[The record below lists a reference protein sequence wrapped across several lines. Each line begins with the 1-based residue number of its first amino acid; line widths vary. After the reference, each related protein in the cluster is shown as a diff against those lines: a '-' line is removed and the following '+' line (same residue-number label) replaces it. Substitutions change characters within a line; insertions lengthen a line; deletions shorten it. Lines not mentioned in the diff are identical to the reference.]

1 MSYEPK
7 ILFHGSK
14 NFWRT
19 KTNLE
24 VTLAYHPPFSKIE
37 ILAEDPA
44 STSFEDAE
52 RRMYI
57 DVPTLKRQLDHD
69 VLEREALYAQ
79 ANLYDQKIYTEYDEI
94 YLDILLKLGKDYL
107 LSRLQMRSSAPNS
120 PATSSSQHMSPS
132 SSLSHHP
139 QTTWSIF
146 LQPLPKDEID
156 PDTGRPAVQCDR
168 PLELEPIRCHRHAA
182 YAAHAPHDGHYRS
195 SELPSLLLGTPDHK
209 RSRTPPPATP
219 ASTPSSYYGHSA
231 TSATSSGAL
240 PAFPA
245 HGKHD
250 GSAHHNNSSS
260 AHHNN
265 HSNGNQSHLHA
276 QLQGAVELDAQ
287 FALQAPPGT
296 RRPSIGTS
304 TNTSTSTSNGKKG
317 VSGGT
322 SHSSSHAP
330 RTLAPLHLPTP
341 SPSSIASPSPLPFS
355 NLAKVHRAQAST
367 STSTT
372 PAHRSHPQPL
382 PGPSPLA
389 SPRTP
394 EVVAAAAEEKS
405 CNNNN
410 TSPKSP
416 AQHKDS
422 SNSNNN
428 NSSSNNNN
436 NNSTSAS
443 SQQDVAAQAS
453 AQAGTFFAA
462 AVVRAYSNQ
471 SNTCNNNNSPGRVN
485 PSLTE
490 ASAQAFSSDDEG
502 EDEEVQE
509 GEREGEGVRRSAVIH
524 MAGEASTP
532 QHARWADEVRGA
544 SDFDYALQQE
554 PAARAKKPPPRGTN
568 NATRRSR
575 EKIDGGQ
582 KLQES

>member
-24 VTLAYHPPFSKIE
+24 VTLAYHSPFNKIE

-107 LSRLQMRSSAPNS
+107 LSRLQMHSSVPNS

-132 SSLSHHP
+132 SSHSHHP
-139 QTTWSIF
+139 QTAWSLF

-156 PDTGRPAVQCDR
+156 SDTGRPAVQCDR

-182 YAAHAPHDGHYRS
+182 YAAHAPHDSHYRS
-195 SELPSLLLGTPDHK
+195 SELPSLLVTPDHK

-231 TSATSSGAL
+231 ASTSSGAL

-245 HGKHD
+245 H
-250 GSAHHNNSSS
+250 
-260 AHHNN
+260 
-265 HSNGNQSHLHA
+265 
-276 QLQGAVELDAQ
+276 
-287 FALQAPPGT
+287 
-296 RRPSIGTS
+296 
-304 TNTSTSTSNGKKG
+304 
-317 VSGGT
+317 
-322 SHSSSHAP
+322 
-330 RTLAPLHLPTP
+330 APLHLPTP
-341 SPSSIASPSPLPFS
+341 SPSSIASPSALPFS
-355 NLAKVHRAQAST
+355 NLAKVHRSSAST
-367 STSTT
+367 SSSTSTT

-382 PGPSPLA
+382 PSPSPLA

-394 EVVAAAAEEKS
+394 EVVATAEEKS
-405 CNNNN
+405 CNNNI
-410 TSPKSP
+410 SPKSP

-422 SNSNNN
+422 FNE
-428 NSSSNNNN
+428 SSDSKNTHTGATAAHNC
-436 NNSTSAS
+436 SAS
-443 SQQDVAAQAS
+443 SQQDAVAQAS

-462 AVVRAYSNQ
+462 AVVR
-471 SNTCNNNNSPGRVN
+471 
-485 PSLTE
+485 
-490 ASAQAFSSDDEG
+490 
-502 EDEEVQE
+502 
-509 GEREGEGVRRSAVIH
+509 
-524 MAGEASTP
+524 
-532 QHARWADEVRGA
+532 
-544 SDFDYALQQE
+544 
-554 PAARAKKPPPRGTN
+554 
-568 NATRRSR
+568 
-575 EKIDGGQ
+575 
-582 KLQES
+582 